1 MGSVVSQYISDRI
14 ICPAMWGKMHNMH
27 VFFELAPQKDKFSG
41 FVVEP
46 PWQKSIQVTNRQ
58 DCIKVHWKS
67 RSSEKDNCETRT
79 VAIEWSLGLRTF
91 VLDSHQR
98 DVFEWTL
105 SNTRQHCM
113 AGLGGCV
120 CGDWEMIKGYK
131 KGHIHFYTLIY
142 IIVSSSV

>member
-1 MGSVVSQYISDRI
+1 
-14 ICPAMWGKMHNMH
+14 MWGRMHKMHA
-27 VFFELAPQKDKFSG
+27 FFELPPHKDKFRAAG
-41 FVVEP
+41 LP
-46 PWQKSIQVTNRQ
+46 PLCTAESQQ
-58 DCIKVHWKS
+58 DKTKRSLKVHSFGGKGQQS
-67 RSSEKDNCETRT
+67 LSQDNTETRT

-142 IIVSSSV
+142 TIV